1 MNLLTYL
8 HLQLRLEGKEVVKER
23 FLRQVE
29 PVPGEELPLIL
40 MARPENQELVV
51 YYDETIAG
59 DLQKDFAV
67 QGSEFPNVE
76 PLFDILQN
84 HSLQFE
90 VGHYK
95 TYIFASRPANDVDVA
110 CLSKYD
116 PKVKAF
122 GFDGLAETV
131 YAIERGG
138 SLVSACVST
147 RQNEKCGE
155 AWVYTTPE
163 YRHQRFAQKVVNVWA
178 RSLIDAGKIPFY
190 SNAIE
195 NTASA
200 NLARKLGLQPVFEEI
215 VIKRA

>member
-1 MNLLTYL
+1 MNAHTYL
-8 HLQLRLEGKEVVKER
+8 HLQLRLEGKEVIKER

-40 MARPENQELVV
+40 IARLENQELAL

-59 DLQKDFAV
+59 DLQTDVAA
-67 QGSEFPNVE
+67 QSIEFSNVE

-90 VGHYK
+90 VEHYK
-95 TYIFASRPANDVDVA
+95 TYIFPSHPASDVDVA
-110 CLSKYD
+110 YLSKLD
-116 PKVKAF
+116 SKVKAF
-122 GFDGLAETV
+122 GFGDLAEIV

-138 SLVSACVST
+138 ILVSACVST
-147 RQNEKCGE
+147 RQNEDCGE

-163 YRHQRFAQKVVNVWA
+163 YRHQGFAQKVVNAWA

-190 SNAIE
+190 SHAIE

-200 NLARKLGLQPVFEEI
+200 NLARKLRLQPVFEEI
-215 VIKRA
+215 VIKRV